1 MGKMR
6 VCAYCRVSTDSELQS
21 GSLENQI
28 RFFKAYISQNADY
41 VFTKIYA
48 DSGKSGTGTQNRA
61 AFCRMLQD
69 AENGAFNLILTKEV
83 SRFARNIVDALETT
97 RHLKSLG
104 IGVFFL
110 NDNILTTE
118 CDGEL
123 RLTLMAALAQEESR
137 KTSARVK
144 WGMRRCME
152 KGIALTPPLL
162 GYDLEGGKLKVNPN
176 EAKTVRLI
184 FEKYAYEGLSP
195 AAVADFLFDK
205 GLLPA
210 KRIKSRS
217 GTTIKRILSNEKY
230 IGNLVQGKTEVL
242 DFLNHKSVPLTDEGR
257 YVRVLHAHEPIIPQ
271 KLWDAAQARLKKEK
285 QTRRKSKNTGWQF
298 GALRCGLCKAGYIS
312 AVRKMK
318 NGSRV
323 RYFRCG
329 ENARRGAPRQG
340 KKDGCRNLSV
350 REDTLCSAT
359 LCALNSLENGE
370 KKAVLSYLKMHMNP
384 KIYKEK
390 TPETADFQKTA
401 LWVLTEKITIFP
413 NRILVRFAPLNTEIS
428 VLFSVLGRG
437 KNRTVRCARENN
449 GADFG
454 LKTSNGGCAD

>member
-1 MGKMR
+1 MGKVR

-28 RFFKAYISQNADY
+28 RFFKTYISQNADY
-41 VFTKIYA
+41 LFTEIYA
-48 DSGKSGTGTQNRA
+48 DSGKSGTDTQNREE
-61 AFCRMLQD
+61 FCRMLQD
-69 AENGAFNLILTKEV
+69 AENSAFDLILTKEV

-97 RHLKSLG
+97 RRLKSLG

-123 RLTLMAALAQEESR
+123 RLTLMAMLAQEESR

-152 KGIALTPPLL
+152 KGVALTPPLL
-162 GYDLEGGKLKVNPN
+162 GYDLIGGKLIINKG
-176 EAKTVRLI
+176 EAKIVRLI

-195 AAVADFLFDK
+195 AGIADLLFEE

-230 IGNLVQGKTEVL
+230 IGNLVQGKTEVR
-242 DFLNHKSVPLTDEGR
+242 DFLNHKSVPVTDREQH
-257 YVRVLHAHEPIIPQ
+257 VTVLHTHEPIIPK
-271 KLWDAAQARLKKEK
+271 KLWDAAQARLNKEK
-285 QTRRKSKNTGWQF
+285 RTRRKSKNTGWRF
-298 GALRCGLCKAGYIS
+298 GALQCGLCGACYVS
-312 AVRKMK
+312 AVRKAK
-318 NGSRV
+318 NGEKV
-323 RYFRCG
+323 RCFRCG
-329 ENARRGAPRQG
+329 ENARHGAPKQG
-340 KKDGCRNLSV
+340 KKDGCSNLSV
-350 REDTLCSAT
+350 REDTLCSAA

-370 KKAVLSYLKMHMNP
+370 KKAALSYLKMHMNP
-384 KIYKEK
+384 KICKEK
-390 TPETADFQKTA
+390 TA
-401 LWVLTEKITIFP
+401 LFVLTEKITIFP
-413 NRILVRFAPLNTEIS
+413 NRVLVRFAPLNTEIP
-428 VLFSVLGRG
+428 VCFQVFGRG
-437 KNRTVRCARENN
+437 KNRKIRCVRENN
-449 GADFG
+449 NADFG

>member
-1 MGKMR
+1 MGKVR

-28 RFFKAYISQNADY
+28 RFFKTYISQNADY
-41 VFTKIYA
+41 LFTEIYA
-48 DSGKSGTGTQNRA
+48 DSGKSGTDTQNREE
-61 AFCRMLQD
+61 FCRMLQD
-69 AENGAFNLILTKEV
+69 AENSAFDLILTKEV

-152 KGIALTPPLL
+152 KGVALTPPLL

-176 EAKTVRLI
+176 EAKIVRLI

-195 AAVADFLFDK
+195 AAVADFLFDS
-205 GLLPA
+205 GYLPA

-230 IGNLVQGKTEVL
+230 VGNLVQGKTEVL
-242 DFLNHKSVPLTDEGR
+242 DFLNHKSVPLTDKGR
-257 YVRVLHAHEPIIPQ
+257 YVTVLHTHEPIIPK
-271 KLWDAAQARLKKEK
+271 KLWDAAQARLNKEK
-285 QTRRKSKNTGWQF
+285 RTRRKSKNTGWQF
-298 GALRCGLCKAGYIS
+298 GALQCGLCGACYVS
-312 AVRKMK
+312 AVRKAK
-318 NGSRV
+318 NGEKV
-323 RYFRCG
+323 RCFRCG
-329 ENARRGAPRQG
+329 ENARHGAAKQG
-340 KKDGCRNLSV
+340 KKDGCSNLSV
-350 REDTLCSAT
+350 REDTLCSAA

-370 KKAVLSYLKMHMNP
+370 KKAALSYLKMHMNP
-384 KIYKEK
+384 KICKEK
-390 TPETADFQKTA
+390 TA
-401 LWVLTEKITIFP
+401 LFVLTEKITIFP
-413 NRILVRFAPLNTEIS
+413 NRVLVRFAPLNTEIP
-428 VLFSVLGRG
+428 VCFQVFGRG
-437 KNRTVRCARENN
+437 KNRKIRCVRENN
-449 GADFG
+449 NADFG

>member
-1 MGKMR
+1 MGKVR

-28 RFFKAYISQNADY
+28 RFFKTYISQNADY
-41 VFTKIYA
+41 LFTEIYA
-48 DSGKSGTGTQNRA
+48 DSGNS
-61 AFCRMLQD
+61 AFD
-69 AENGAFNLILTKEV
+69 LILTKEV

-152 KGIALTPPLL
+152 KGVALTPPLL

-176 EAKTVRLI
+176 EAKIVRLI

-195 AAVADFLFDK
+195 AAVADFLFDS
-205 GLLPA
+205 GYLPA

-230 IGNLVQGKTEVL
+230 VGNLVQGKTEVL
-242 DFLNHKSVPLTDEGR
+242 DFLNHKSVPLTDKER
-257 YVRVLHAHEPIIPQ
+257 YVTVLHTHEPIIPK
-271 KLWDAAQARLKKEK
+271 KLWDAAQARLNKEK
-285 QTRRKSKNTGWQF
+285 RTRRKSKNTGWRF
-298 GALRCGLCKAGYIS
+298 GALQCGLCGACYVS
-312 AVRKMK
+312 AVRKAK
-318 NGSRV
+318 NGEKV
-323 RYFRCG
+323 RCFRCG
-329 ENARRGAPRQG
+329 ENARHGAPKQG
-340 KKDGCRNLSV
+340 KKDGCGNLSV
-350 REDTLCSAT
+350 REDTLCSAA

-370 KKAVLSYLKMHMNP
+370 KKAALSYLKMYMNP
-384 KIYKEK
+384 KICKEK
-390 TPETADFQKTA
+390 TA
-401 LWVLTEKITIFP
+401 LFVLTEKITIFP
-413 NRILVRFAPLNTEIS
+413 NRVLVRFAPLNTEIP
-428 VLFSVLGRG
+428 VCFQVFGRG
-437 KNRTVRCARENN
+437 KNRKIRCVRENN
-449 GADFG
+449 NADFG